1 LPQDIKEKALKF
13 FNMIDVDGSKTI
25 DREETLKFWG
35 KNFPKLNTQELFSQV
50 DRNGD
55 GSIQLDEWLEFWEL
69 VLKSGHSKEEVSSE
83 VKFIF
88 KVSLMI

>member
-1 LPQDIKEKALKF
+1 
-13 FNMIDVDGSKTI
+13 MIDVDGSKTI

-69 VLKSGHSKEEVSSE
+69 VLKSGHSQEEVSCE
-83 VKFIF
+83 VKMIF
-88 KVSLMI
+88 KFSLMI